1 MYGIKKMKR
10 RNPPTPLSIIRTLHK
25 VTLSSCGLLA
35 LALGLIGVVLPLLPT
50 TPFLLLAAFCFFHGS
65 TRLHSWLESQP
76 WVGKQLRLWRE
87 QRAISKTVK
96 LISITYLWLAISITI
111 GFFVTQTWHYL
122 LLLAVAISATLYIM
136 RLKTLAAESNSKRCD
151 CQRTGNKL
159 PLG

>member
-1 MYGIKKMKR
+1 MRKC
-10 RNPPTPLSIIRTLHK
+10 NSPTPLSITRNLHK
-25 VTLSSCGLLA
+25 VVLSSCGLLA

-65 TRLHSWLESQP
+65 TRLHSRLESHP
-76 WVGKQLRLWRE
+76 WVGSQLGLWRE
-87 QRAISKTVK
+87 QRAVSRAVK

-122 LLLAVAISATLYIM
+122 LLTVAISVTLYIM
-136 RLKTLAAESNSKRCD
+136 SLKTLAAERSNKRRD
-151 CQRTGNKL
+151 CQRTGDKL